1 MARHSS
7 RPTAT
12 AIVLG
17 AGAGRRLGADEPKA
31 FLTVAGRPIL
41 AMAAGAAAASPAV
54 SSVMIT
60 VPPGFDAR
68 ARACVMDV
76 TVPVSIVAGGETRQA
91 SVRRALDALEDDVHV
106 VAIHDAARPFAPPE
120 LFTTVVDAVARGA
133 DGAVPVLPI
142 VDTVKRVEA
151 DRIVGTVDRSVLGLA
166 QTPQAFRL
174 DAIRAAH
181 ERAAADGLGE
191 TDDAALV
198 ERDGAVEAVPGD
210 PANFKIT
217 TLLDLARA
225 EERMGGMGG

>member
-1 MARHSS
+1 VKTVAS
-7 RPTAT
+7 RPTAI

-41 AMAAGAAAASPAV
+41 AMAAAAAAASPAV

-60 VPPGFDAR
+60 VPAGFEDR

-91 SVRRALDALEDDVHV
+91 SVRRALAALADEVRI

-120 LFTTVVDAVARGA
+120 LFTTVVDAVARGV

-142 VDTVKRVEA
+142 VDTVKRLDG
-151 DRIVGTVDRSVLGLA
+151 DRIVGTEDRSVLGLA
-166 QTPQAFRL
+166 QTPQGFRL
-174 DAIRAAH
+174 DAIRAGH
-181 ERAAADGLGE
+181 ERAATEGQLE

-210 PANFKIT
+210 PSNFKIT

-225 EERMGGMGG
+225 EERMGGIGA

>member
-1 MARHSS
+1 MQTRLL

-41 AMAAGAAAASPAV
+41 AMAAAAAAASPAV

-60 VPPGFDAR
+60 VPAGFEER
-68 ARACVMDV
+68 ASMMDIP
-76 TVPVSIVAGGETRQA
+76 VPVSVVAGGETRQA
-91 SVRRALDALEDDVHV
+91 SVRRALDALPDDVRF

-142 VDTVKRVEA
+142 VDTVKRVEGS
-151 DRIVGTVDRSVLGLA
+151 RVVGTEDRSMLGLA

-174 DAIRAAH
+174 DVIRAAH
-181 ERAAADGLGE
+181 RRAATEGVHE

-198 ERDGAVEAVPGD
+198 EHDGVVEAVPGD

-217 TLLDLARA
+217 MLLDLARA